1 MADIEHLPA
10 VFCRLK
16 SKNATGPGSTRAV
29 PELLR
34 ELDYE
39 GWFEF
44 FGDWLH
50 IEQLD
55 IATMQRASPSPAE
68 FSVSHPY
75 VFSFYFV
82 PSERR
87 EELASLAR
95 LP

>member
-1 MADIEHLPA
+1 
-10 VFCRLK
+10 
-16 SKNATGPGSTRAV
+16 
-29 PELLR
+29 LLN

-44 FGDWLH
+44 YREWRR

-55 IATMQRASPSPAE
+55 LATMQRASPSPAE
-68 FSVSHPY
+68 FTVSHPY

-87 EELASLAR
+87 QELALLAR